1 MEIGAS
7 SACFY
12 PLETEKSLLHIAELG
27 FKHCEIFINSP
38 SELNRSFIY
47 EMKTIKDAYSMDIVS
62 LHPYGS
68 FAEGYNFFSG
78 YYRRF
83 SDGVEDYKR
92 YFEAARILGAKYVVM
107 HGARKRIDI
116 SVQEYAERF
125 GKLNAVAQSFG
136 CSVAHE
142 NVVKFV
148 SAYPEFMGYLKDYLG
163 DNFKMVLDVK
173 QARRAGVDVNEF
185 IEVMG
190 KSIAHVH
197 LSDYSSERDC
207 IPPSPQGLFD
217 FESLFRALH
226 KVGYDGRYII
236 ELYSNG
242 FLKRKEIKQSAA
254 YLEEILTSV
263 RTKT

>member
-38 SELNRSFIY
+38 SELNKGFIR
-47 EMKTIKDAYSMDIVS
+47 ELKTIKDAYGMDIVS
-62 LHPYGS
+62 LHPYAS

-83 SDGVEDYKR
+83 EDGVEDYKR
-92 YFEAARILGAKYVVM
+92 YFEAARILGAKYIVM

-116 SVQEYAERF
+116 SVQEYAQRF
-125 GKLNAVAQSFG
+125 GTLNSVAKSFG
-136 CSVAHE
+136 CSMAHE

-148 SAYPEFMGYLKDYLG
+148 SAYPEFMSYLKDCLG
-163 DNFKMVLDVK
+163 DDFKMVLDVK

-190 KSIAHVH
+190 RSIAHVH
-197 LSDYSSERDC
+197 LSDYSGDKDC
-207 IPPSPQGLFD
+207 IPPSEKGLFD
-217 FESLFRALH
+217 FEGLFKALH
-226 KVGYDGRYII
+226 KAGYDGRYII

-242 FLKRKEIKQSAA
+242 FLKRKEIKQSAL
-254 YLEEILTSV
+254 YLEDILTKV
-263 RTKT
+263 RTSG

>member
-27 FKHCEIFINSP
+27 FRHCEIFINSP
-38 SELNRSFIY
+38 SELSRSFIS
-47 EMKTIKDAYSMDIVS
+47 EIKTIKDAYGMDIVS

-83 SDGVEDYKR
+83 QDGVEDYKR
-92 YFEAARILGAKYVVM
+92 YFDAAHNLGARYIVM

-116 SVQEYAERF
+116 SMQEYAERF
-125 GKLNAVAQSFG
+125 GKLNSVAQSFG
-136 CSVAHE
+136 CNIAHE

-148 SAYPEFMGYLKDYLG
+148 SAYPEFMAYLKKHLG
-163 DNFKMVLDVK
+163 DDFKMVLDVK
-173 QARRAGVDVNEF
+173 QARRAGVDVNDF
-185 IEVMG
+185 IDTMG

-197 LSDYSSERDC
+197 LSDFSAERDC
-207 IPPSPQGLFD
+207 IPPSEQGLFD
-217 FESLFRALH
+217 FEGLFRSLH
-226 KVGYDGRYII
+226 KAGYDGRYII

-242 FLKRKEIKQSAA
+242 FLKRKEIKQSAL
-254 YLEEILTSV
+254 YLEDILTKV
-263 RTKT
+263 RING